1 MSLPANEPTTP
12 KRQSSLP
19 PFLFLILKS
28 SNLTSHTKDDVLED
42 TRPLAERATKTS
54 HKSAGA
60 FKNDDASTLVEG
72 KGKRDVNGKLMTKRE
87 IAAEGALR
95 VVIYSCVVM

>member
-1 MSLPANEPTTP
+1 MSLPANETTTP
-12 KRQSSLP
+12 KRQSSLLLA
-19 PFLFLILKS
+19 LFLVLKS
-28 SNLTSHTKDDVLED
+28 SNLTSHIKDDVPED
-42 TRPLAERATKTS
+42 TRPLAECATKTS
-54 HKSAGA
+54 RKPVGA

-72 KGKRDVNGKLMTKRE
+72 KGRRDVNGKVMTKRE